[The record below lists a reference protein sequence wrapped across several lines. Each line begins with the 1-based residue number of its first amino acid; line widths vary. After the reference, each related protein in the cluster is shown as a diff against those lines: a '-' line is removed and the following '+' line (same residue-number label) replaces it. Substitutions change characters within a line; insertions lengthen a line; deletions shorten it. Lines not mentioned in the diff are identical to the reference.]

1 MHSEGAATLDF
12 SCTCTVALRRLITL
26 ISHRGRELYGV
37 IIRRWLLKQLHTDD
51 TLDALALVVK
61 ITVSDKG
68 KTRVAKELRRMAASL
83 ESTGGL
89 RGWSFPQSA

>member
-1 MHSEGAATLDF
+1 MGWM
-12 SCTCTVALRRLITL
+12 
-26 ISHRGRELYGV
+26 
-37 IIRRWLLKQLHTDD
+37 IRSWLLKQLNTDD

-83 ESTGGL
+83 ESTGTL
-89 RGWSFPQSA
+89 RGWSFPKSA